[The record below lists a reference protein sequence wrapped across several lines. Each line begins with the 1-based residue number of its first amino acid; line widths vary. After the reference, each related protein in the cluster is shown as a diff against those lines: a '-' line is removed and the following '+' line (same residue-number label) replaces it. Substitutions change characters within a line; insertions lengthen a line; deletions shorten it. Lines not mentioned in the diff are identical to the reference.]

1 MLYPV
6 GVQNQI
12 QIKNYLVL
20 HFKILRVLLC
30 LLEVVHVIESGSS
43 RKMHDFWHY
52 FG

>member
-12 QIKNYLVL
+12 KIFFVFVL
-20 HFKILRVLLC
+20 HFETLHVLIC

-43 RKMHDFWHY
+43 RKMHDFLHY
-52 FG
+52 F